1 MKIIIIIIYLM
12 IPIDG
17 YAEPKLP
24 ECVGNQSSI
33 WNDCRGA
40 IVKNLSAYVGEFKN
54 GLPEGYGTFT
64 YSDGAVYVGNFKEG
78 KEHGIGTFTCWT
90 HGSQYT
96 GQFQNGKK
104 HGSGIYTYPD
114 GVIYDGEWSKG
125 IREGDGVLTYKDGT
139 ELIGKFSKDKYIGN

>member
-1 MKIIIIIIYLM
+1 M
-12 IPIDG
+12 ITIDG

-64 YSDGAVYVGNFKEG
+64 YSDGAVYVGSFKEMSRPSIH
-78 KEHGIGTFTCWT
+78 EHI
-90 HGSQYT
+90 
-96 GQFQNGKK
+96 
-104 HGSGIYTYPD
+104 
-114 GVIYDGEWSKG
+114 
-125 IREGDGVLTYKDGT
+125 
-139 ELIGKFSKDKYIGN
+139 FSNFLENNSR